1 MIAMRG
7 TIRTLRLVQWV
18 MLCSIVLYA
27 AAGHFFA
34 SPARSVNPTLNYV
47 FTTMGV
53 AIVGIIFVVRRT
65 LVLRSAESL
74 AVRPDDALSL
84 GYWKSGYFATYA
96 LCETLALL
104 GLILRFMGCNFQQS
118 LPFYIGGFVLMFFFG
133 PRAPAAIEV
142 SR

>member
-18 MLCSIVLYA
+18 MLGSIVLYA

-74 AVRPDDALSL
+74 AVRDVYKRQRDYKADFHAEVLPA
-84 GYWKSGYFATYA
+84 
-96 LCETLALL
+96 
-104 GLILRFMGCNFQQS
+104 S
-118 LPFYIGGFVLMFFFG
+118 LPIGIRRRDFRRSNLQ
-133 PRAPAAIEV
+133 P
-142 SR
+142 SL